1 MNDGSSEHDKNNGMT
16 ALHPSIDDVS
26 NRAFIHPIS
35 NGLLPLALRLGITA
49 NAISVSGLV
58 LGFLAALAY
67 SRWMEPQ
74 WALLGFLLM
83 IGWHVCDGLD
93 GRIARATNSASET
106 GRLLDG
112 LCDYMTFILV
122 YLVLGATLPWDEP
135 LISYAAMVVAGGA
148 HIVQSALYEG
158 ERARFFRRA
167 QGQPPLPWE
176 PTRFGG
182 VIESIYAAM
191 ATSGGTTARAVDAA
205 LAEPGAE
212 ALRQRYVQRAVPWMR
227 FNTLLSAN
235 GRTLAIFLACLAD
248 RPALFWWWTII
259 GLTMVMLV
267 GRAGL
272 RHIDRALLPR

>member
-1 MNDGSSEHDKNNGMT
+1 MT
-16 ALHPSIDDVS
+16 ALHPSIDDMS
-26 NRAFIHPIS
+26 NRALIHPIS
-35 NGLLPLALRLGITA
+35 DGLLPLALRLGITA
-49 NAISVSGLV
+49 NAISVTGLV

-67 SRWMEPQ
+67 SRWMEPL
-74 WALLGFLLM
+74 WAMTGFLLM

-112 LCDYMTFILV
+112 LCDYMSFILV

-135 LISYAAMVVAGGA
+135 LSSYAAMVIAGGA
-148 HIVQSALYEG
+148 HIIQSALYEG

-167 QGQPPLPWE
+167 KGQPPLPWE

-182 VIESIYAAM
+182 VIESLYAAM
-191 ATSGGTTARAVDAA
+191 ATSGGATARAVDAA
-205 LAEPGAE
+205 LADPEAE
-212 ALRQRYVQRAVPWMR
+212 ALRERYVRRAVFWMR

-259 GLTMVMLV
+259 GLTLVTLV

-272 RHIDRALLPR
+272 RRIDLDLLPRR